1 MYMRSPCPSS
11 LTFFLY
17 LFLCRVCTWEGYF
30 LGSHV
35 ALLAAY
41 RNGRGAWRI
50 SGPHT
55 SAVSPDFCFRA
66 ELRRFKPKESRI
78 WAQFNETVVQVCL
91 DAAIEPWELR
101 KTALNNASKSNVKDD
116 QGSYRRKSDSLH
128 SIEPGAAECS
138 SGGVLA

>member
-11 LTFFLY
+11 LTFFCIFSY
-17 LFLCRVCTWEGYF
+17 VGYAPGKGIFLVAMLHCLRPTATAGE
-30 LGSHV
+30 LG
-35 ALLAAY
+35 AY
-41 RNGRGAWRI
+41 PA
-50 SGPHT
+50 PHT